1 MSKKKEEDKI
11 QETQENSEKESEV
24 KIETTLKETE
34 EKLLRSLA
42 EIENQRRRFEKE
54 IAEALE
60 YGGFNFAKEMLGLLD
75 NLQRAKISLKN
86 DEQLKRSKD
95 LEKFLN
101 NLEIIEKDLTSTF
114 KKNKITKIEC
124 LNKKFDPNFH
134 QAMLEIENST
144 KEPGIIIQ
152 EIQKGYMMKSRLLR
166 PSLVGVTK
174 KTSEKADKKWFFWL
188 VDMKKIPI

>member
-134 QAMLEIENST
+134 QAMLEVENDD
-144 KEPGIIIQ
+144 KEPGIVIQ
-152 EIQKGYMMKSRLLR
+152 EMQSGYMMGQRLLR
-166 PSLVGVTK
+166 PAFVGISK
-174 KTSEKADKKWFFWL
+174 KKAQNNDQKEQKKQT
-188 VDMKKIPI
+188 

>member
-114 KKNKITKIEC
+114 KKQN
-124 LNKKFDPNFH
+124 H
-134 QAMLEIENST
+134 
-144 KEPGIIIQ
+144 
-152 EIQKGYMMKSRLLR
+152 
-166 PSLVGVTK
+166 
-174 KTSEKADKKWFFWL
+174 
-188 VDMKKIPI
+188 

>member
-1 MSKKKEEDKI
+1 M
-11 QETQENSEKESEV
+11 
-24 KIETTLKETE
+24 KETE

-134 QAMLEIENST
+134 QAMLEVENDD
-144 KEPGIIIQ
+144 KEPGTVIQ
-152 EIQKGYMMKSRLLR
+152 EMQSGYMMGQRLLR
-166 PSLVGVTK
+166 PAFVGISK
-174 KTSEKADKKWFFWL
+174 KKAQNNDQKEQKKQT
-188 VDMKKIPI
+188 